1 MNTKSKLTS
10 KKLDE
15 IYDFCKKAEGWEA
28 IGKFQNSN
36 DLLLVSELGK
46 IGSDFT
52 EKQKK
57 QLRQLEFQK

>member
-1 MNTKSKLTS
+1 MKDKNSLEE
-10 KKLDE
+10 KLDK

-46 IGSDFT
+46 IGSDFS
-52 EKQKK
+52 EKQKS
-57 QLRQLEFQK
+57 QLRQLDFSK